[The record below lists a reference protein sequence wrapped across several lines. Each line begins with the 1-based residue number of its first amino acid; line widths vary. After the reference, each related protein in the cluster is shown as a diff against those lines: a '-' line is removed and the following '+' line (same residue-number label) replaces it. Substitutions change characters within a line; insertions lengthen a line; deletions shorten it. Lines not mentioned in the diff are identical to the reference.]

1 MPIVSGTGWLVVG
14 GALIIGAVVGW
25 LLRSR
30 RAAAQ
35 LAHLQLEA
43 DARFVGSLAESQLG
57 RRETVELRSR
67 TDELTAEL
75 ASTAQA
81 MASLEN
87 QLAAQAGVADQF
99 RIDRDAAQAEAE
111 RLRVEARAT
120 VDRLAAQET
129 ESRAER
135 DRLAARIA
143 ERDAQLAK
151 ATEAA
156 QADRAIQ
163 ATEIIDLRRRMA
175 AATEAHHRT
184 TSEREAAERERQ
196 RLTAE
201 LSRREAEV
209 RVTVVA
215 QQAAFAEFR
224 AELGALQAQA
234 ERAQVLRA
242 QLEDRENLLRSVAS
256 ERDTSA
262 KAGRALEHDL
272 DEARAALTRERTAH
286 QTSRTTQL
294 EFERRIEDLEAR
306 LAATAR
312 ERDAQ
317 GAAATR
323 AEREVATL
331 REEIKER
338 DVRFRALLDDRR
350 AVVEAGLAEIARLRR
365 ETSRWLR
372 PAVHG
377 GGWSGED
384 DLKRI
389 SGIGPAL
396 EQMLHANGV
405 TSFRQIAEWTDDD
418 IERISTKL
426 GAFRDRIRREQ
437 WVEQA
442 KRELDRRIGSVGWPS
457 TIG

>member
-1 MPIVSGTGWLVVG
+1 MPIVSVSGWLVVA
-14 GALIIGAVVGW
+14 GAVIIGAMIGW
-25 LLRSR
+25 LWRGR

-35 LAHLQLEA
+35 VAHLQLEA
-43 DARFVGSLAESQLG
+43 DARFVGTLAEAQLG
-57 RRETVELRSR
+57 RREAVELRSR
-67 TDELTAEL
+67 TDELSAEL

-87 QLAAQAGVADQF
+87 QLAAQAGITVQF
-99 RIDRDAAQAEAE
+99 RIDRDAARAEAE
-111 RLRVEARAT
+111 RLREEARASL
-120 VDRLAAQET
+120 DRLAALET
-129 ESRAER
+129 EWRAER
-135 DRLAARIA
+135 DRLVARIA
-143 ERDAQLAK
+143 ERDTQLAK
-151 ATEAA
+151 ATETA

-163 ATEIIDLRRRMA
+163 ATEIIDLRRRVA
-175 AATEAHHRT
+175 AAAEAQHRT

-196 RLTAE
+196 RLVAE

-242 QLEDRENLLRSVAS
+242 QLEDRENLLRSLAS
-256 ERDTSA
+256 ERDTAA
-262 KAGRALEHDL
+262 KAGRDLEHQL
-272 DEARAALTRERTAH
+272 DEARAALARERTAN
-286 QTSRTTQL
+286 QTSRTTEV
-294 EFERRIEDLEAR
+294 EFARRIEDLETR
-306 LAATAR
+306 LAAMAR

-317 GAAATR
+317 AGVATR

-372 PAVHG
+372 LDAHG
-377 GGWSGED
+377 GGLSGED

-418 IERISTKL
+418 IEQISTKL

-442 KRELDRRIGSVGWPS
+442 KREMDRRIGSVGWPS